1 MMDVGVFA
9 VRFGAILGH
18 FKHRTLQCSFAKT
31 ITSHVWCGVQ
41 GAIRLVFELNIFS
54 RCHGQ
59 LLVYY

>member
-1 MMDVGVFA
+1 M
-9 VRFGAILGH
+9 RFGAILGH
-18 FKHRTLQCSFAKT
+18 FKHRTLQCNFAKT